1 MTELLKIEH
10 LNVKVGNKEILKNLS
25 LSIPMGQVH
34 AIMGPNGCG
43 KSTLSKVIAGDPTY
57 TVTDGSITFKG
68 KDLLAMTADER
79 ANEGV
84 FLAFQHPV
92 ELPGVGMALL
102 LKTAINAKRKYLG
115 QETMD
120 AVQFMKHMKVRATA
134 LGITDEMLKRPVN
147 VGFSGGEQKRL
158 ETFQMAMLEPD
169 FCILDEMD
177 SGLDVD
183 ALKVVGQAVSVM
195 REKHRSFLIITHHD
209 DLLKYVQPDAVS
221 VMRNGTVVKTGGA
234 ELVKVIEEQGYDAI
248 S

>member
-10 LNVKVGNKEILKNLS
+10 LTVKVGNKEILKDLS

-43 KSTLSKVIAGDPTY
+43 KSTLSKVIAGDPAY
-57 TVTDGSITFKG
+57 VVSGGNIEFKG
-68 KDLLAMTADER
+68 KKLLEMSADER
-79 ANEGV
+79 ANAGV

-102 LKTAINAKRKYLG
+102 LKTALNAKRKYLG
-115 QETMD
+115 QEAMD
-120 AVQFMKHMKVRATA
+120 AVQFLKHMKVRTTA

-183 ALKVVGQAVSVM
+183 ALKIVGRAVSVM
-195 REKHRSFLIITHHD
+195 REDHRSFLIITHHD

-221 VMRNGTVVKTGGA
+221 VMRNGTIVKTGGA

-248 S
+248 G